1 PRLILVPAAKLWV
14 NHVHE
19 RVLSQ
24 PRPVSPARKA
34 FVESAP
40 LTPRVVETPDLV
52 HNLASEVQH
61 RTAGQVEHTVLVIP
75 ANLPDRP
82 VVRRSLKLELKML
95 RRRHHIGNPPVPAS
109 GVAVIVEQEKVLN
122 TSLVQKLDA
131 LILGCGGTA
140 VDPEP
145 VQHPSFRN
153 RHRLRGPVVDHY
165 KHRALGELAFHLLY
179 GPLKHL
185 RAVECRDRNP
195 DSGDLTRLR
204 EPRRRKRRLRDI
216 TDSVN
221 YNVLELDILA
231 AGHCSP
237 LAITSPI

>member
-1 PRLILVPAAKLWV
+1 
-14 NHVHE
+14 
-19 RVLSQ
+19 
-24 PRPVSPARKA
+24 
-34 FVESAP
+34 
-40 LTPRVVETPDLV
+40 
-52 HNLASEVQH
+52 
-61 RTAGQVEHTVLVIP
+61 
-75 ANLPDRP
+75 
-82 VVRRSLKLELKML
+82 
-95 RRRHHIGNPPVPAS
+95 
-109 GVAVIVEQEKVLN
+109 IVEQEKVLN

-145 VQHPSFRN
+145 VQHPPFRN

-195 DSGDLTRLR
+195 DSGDLIRLR

-216 TDSVN
+216 TDPVN

-231 AGHCSP
+231 AGHWSP
-237 LAITSPI
+237 LAITSPPPRRVLPPRRGARDGIKSQHQDVF